1 MSNDLKIYSSEKM
14 LQWASL
20 IMSFYVHSLI
30 SCESHMH
37 TLSLLIMSC
46 IAHTNINYR
55 KVPVQIINNILSLNP
70 LWAIR
75 IRVSHAS
82 CTIFFPFFIFSFL
95 RTSCSLLEKHKNSLT
110 DINTAM
116 VKLSWCL
123 CHWTVAWKIKTR
135 LW

>member
-1 MSNDLKIYSSEKM
+1 MSNDLKIYSSEKCFNE
-14 LQWASL
+14 LPLLWAFMCTPLSRANP
-20 IMSFYVHSLI
+20 
-30 SCESHMH
+30 MH

-46 IAHTNINYR
+46 IVHTNINYR

-82 CTIFFPFFIFSFL
+82 CTIFFPFLFSFL
-95 RTSCSLLEKHKNSLT
+95 RTGCSLLEKHKNSLT